1 MKLYFNIPLVYKS
14 CKLFHIKLEKNE
26 KGYWITSSTWSEEA
40 ASAFR
45 SSAAI
50 TTVEKA

>member
-1 MKLYFNIPLVYKS
+1 MVHKF
-14 CKLFHIKLEKNE
+14 CKLFHVKLEKNE

-40 ASAFR
+40 ASAFG